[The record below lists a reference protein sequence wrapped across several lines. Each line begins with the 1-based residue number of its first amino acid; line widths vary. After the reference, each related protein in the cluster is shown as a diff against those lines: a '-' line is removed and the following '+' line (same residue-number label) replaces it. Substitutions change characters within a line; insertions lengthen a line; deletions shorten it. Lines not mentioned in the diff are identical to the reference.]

1 MSKPIYI
8 YVCNYAD
15 ISYLKKMIEI
25 LILKNV
31 VIVDSKKKEQEEDT
45 ILYQDQGEDG

>member
-1 MSKPIYI
+1 
-8 YVCNYAD
+8 
-15 ISYLKKMIEI
+15 MIEI